1 MINVRRFTTSDIKP
15 LWQLKLN
22 TIHNVISQHY
32 SLAEVTAWAPHEYN
46 ESAWVQRVTKIN
58 PFVAEV
64 NGVIAG
70 FADLQDD
77 GYIDHFYCSADFQK
91 QGVGD
96 ALMQAIFN
104 KAAKL
109 TLNSLYA
116 EVSITAKPFFSRY
129 GFVEEEAQSV
139 AVRGQKINNFVM
151 RKLLG

>member
-1 MINVRRFTTSDIKP
+1 MIKVRRFTKSDVKP

-22 TIHNVISQHY
+22 TIHNVNRQHY

-46 ESAWVQRVTKIN
+46 ESAWVERVTKIN

-64 NGVIAG
+64 NHVIAG

-77 GYIDHFYCSADFQK
+77 GYIDHFYCSADFQR
-91 QGVGD
+91 QGVGA

-104 KAAKL
+104 QASKL
-109 TLNSLYA
+109 KLNSLYA

-129 GFVEEEAQSV
+129 GFVEEEAQRV
-139 AVRGQKINNFVM
+139 EVRGQKINNFVM
-151 RKLLG
+151 RKVL